1 METTEKTL
9 KHHEIYEI
17 TEKRVGWKVEKG
29 NWFEIRNIWDY
40 TLAKNEYYPETG
52 VQLIDNNKKY
62 CHDYAFDSYEEAL
75 EFVYAYEQ
83 TEAYVADVKELE
95 ELQRNFQE
103 RQRQQGELPY

>member
-9 KHHEIYEI
+9 KTHEIYEI
-17 TEKRVGWKVEKG
+17 KEKRVGREVIEG
-29 NWFEIRNIWDY
+29 NWFEIRNIWGY

-52 VQLIDNNKKY
+52 VQLIDNDKKY
-62 CHDYAFDSYEEAL
+62 CHDYAFDSYESAL

-95 ELQRNFQE
+95 ELQRNFQK
-103 RQRQQGELPY
+103 RQQNQDIY